1 MNENKTAPYGA
12 LILRVALGI
21 LFLAHAWLKYFV
33 FTPAGAV
40 GFFES
45 LGLPG
50 FFAYLTMLAEL
61 FGGIALILGLFTR
74 YVSLALVPVI
84 LGAIILVHGANG
96 WLFTNPNGG
105 WEFLALWLAALL
117 AQAAI
122 GSGAF
127 ALHLNNGKFSF
138 ITSPAK

>member
-1 MNENKTAPYGA
+1 MIDHKTAPYGA
-12 LILRVALGI
+12 LILRVSLGL
-21 LFLAHAWLKYFV
+21 LFLAHAGLKYFV
-33 FTPAGAV
+33 FTPAGAF

-50 FFAYLTMLAEL
+50 FIAYLTMLAE
-61 FGGIALILGLFTR
+61 FGGGIALILGLFTR
-74 YVSLALVPVI
+74 YISLALMPII

-105 WEFLALWLAALL
+105 WEFLALWMVALL
-117 AQAAI
+117 VQASL

-127 ALHLNNGKFSF
+127 ALNFNNGKLGFTTLKSE
-138 ITSPAK
+138 